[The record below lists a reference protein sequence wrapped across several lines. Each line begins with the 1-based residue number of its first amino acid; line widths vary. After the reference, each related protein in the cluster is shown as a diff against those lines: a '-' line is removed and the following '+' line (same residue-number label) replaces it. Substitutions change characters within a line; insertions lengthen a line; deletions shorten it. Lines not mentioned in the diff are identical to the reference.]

1 MHLCPYCDSEITKEK
16 TCSFYNNNDD
26 FFSGTSPDSLIATIS
41 NAVFQKH
48 GGEGSKYFEYWK
60 SKFGIESDMI
70 KNSTSGIVLR
80 RDVINMAIDKMDK
93 DELERYNIQ
102 LITPNMYQ
110 IGEYEIDFN
119 YVDPDKTLSACEM
132 PLVKKTGGDR
142 RTPYAL
148 ICPECEN
155 LLPLDYFEKDCVNII
170 LTGAS
175 SVGKTVFVMSMLQN
189 NFINLTGNT
198 GRLKITRSMENC
210 DVCTRQFF
218 DDLSKF
224 DSSGDLPPGTSRP
237 LPPLF
242 LSFEWSLPHRATY
255 KHNLCLIDTEGER
268 WENGKNK
275 NTVAPFIRECDG
287 MIYVVEPSQGIY
299 SDPPDTPRSNGGAP
313 SRGSHR
319 EARVVRPQSSDN
331 LMDDRS
337 EAKKGTADYIYK
349 RYFNVN
355 DSTHSKM
362 YCAFV
367 LSKLDRYLGEGKYQ
381 SAIDTSEIPFW
392 HNLTSY
398 DEYSTSDSRT
408 QIFDSARATYNCIA
422 AYKLLHLYFKM
433 PIAQNCSFG
442 NIQWFAVSS
451 FSGEAKRREQGGKP
465 YVDQRQQ
472 SKTLNIHEPLMWLL
486 SEIIPKKQ
494 AERKA
499 AEEEKARR
507 ETTVEFEK

>member
-16 TCSFYNNNDD
+16 TFSFYNNNDD
-26 FFSGTSPDSLIATIS
+26 FFSNSSSDSLIANIS
-41 NAVFQKH
+41 NSVFQKH

-60 SKFGIESDMI
+60 SKFGIEPDMI

-80 RDVINMAIDKMDK
+80 REVINMAIEKMDK

-102 LITPNMYQ
+102 LITPNLYQ

-119 YVDPDKTLSACEM
+119 YKDPEKTASAIPT
-132 PLVKKTGGDR
+132 PLVKKTGGDK

-155 LLPLDYFEKDCVNII
+155 MLPLDYFENDCINII

-175 SVGKTVFVMSMLQN
+175 WVGKTVFVMSMLQN

-218 DDLSKF
+218 DDLSRF

-242 LSFEWSLPHRATY
+242 FSFEWSLSDRTTY
-255 KHNLCLIDTEGER
+255 RHNLCLIDTEGER

-275 NTVAPFIRECDG
+275 NSIAPFVRECDG
-287 MIYVVEPSQGIY
+287 MLYVVEPSQGIY
-299 SDPPDTPRSNGGAP
+299 SNQPGETKPNGGAP
-313 SRGSHR
+313 SRGSHKK
-319 EARVVRPQSSDN
+319 ARVVRPQPSEN
-331 LMDDRS
+331 YMDDRS

-355 DSTHSKM
+355 DNAYSRM
-362 YCAFV
+362 CCAFV
-367 LSKLDRYLGEGKYQ
+367 LSKLDRYLQDGKYQ
-381 SAIDTSEIPFW
+381 GMIDTSEIPFW
-392 HNLTSY
+392 HSLTSY
-398 DEYSTSDSRT
+398 DDYSLSHDRT
-408 QIFDSARATYNCIA
+408 QIFDPSRATYNCIA
-422 AYKLLHLYFKM
+422 AYKLLHIYFKM
-433 PIAQNCSFG
+433 PIARNCSFG
-442 NIQWFAVSS
+442 NIQWFGVSS
-451 FSGEAKRREQGGKP
+451 FSGEAKYREQGGGP
-465 YVDQRQQ
+465 YIEQYQQ
-472 SKTLNIHEPLMWLL
+472 AKTLNIHEPLMWLL
-486 SEIIPKKQ
+486 SEIIPRKQ

-499 AEEEKARR
+499 AEEEKARL
-507 ETTVEFEK
+507 EATVEFET